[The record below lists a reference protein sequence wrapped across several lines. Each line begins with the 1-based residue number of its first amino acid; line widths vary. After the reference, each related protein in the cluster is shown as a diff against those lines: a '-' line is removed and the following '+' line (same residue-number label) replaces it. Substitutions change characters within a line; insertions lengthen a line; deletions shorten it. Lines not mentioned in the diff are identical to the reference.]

1 MPVSRLDRIEIDR
14 MEVKTGEN
22 VAPQANGHEAIA
34 AAVAGKSGKKKAKR
48 KNKSKNIV
56 TNASQEEHP
65 CAQQETEGDDKITSK
80 KQNGITQEDQQENS
94 VEIVCQKLEKGL
106 NLGKNGLTNGS
117 VSESENHQVANP
129 EPVVTTGKKKHKN
142 KQKNKNQPAVVS
154 GKEPQADLAKISEA
168 SKPKDPPTKDRTV
181 LPANE
186 PPPAAPEEPPKPTIT
201 YQVYE
206 SELQMPCIMSLIQK
220 DLSEPYS
227 IYTYRYFI
235 HNWPRLCFLAWHDE
249 RCVGAIVCKLDIHRQ
264 NVRRGYIAMLAVDK
278 DYRKLKIGTTLVQK
292 AIQAMLEDNADE
304 VVLETEI
311 TNRPALRLYEN
322 LGFVRDKRLFHYYLN
337 GVDALRLKLWF
348 R

>member
-1 MPVSRLDRIEIDR
+1 
-14 MEVKTGEN
+14 MEVQTED
-22 VAPQANGHEAIA
+22 APLNGVESSANSTA
-34 AAVAGKSGKKKAKR
+34 KSGKKKVKR
-48 KNKSKNIV
+48 KNKSKNIG
-56 TNASQEEHP
+56 TSSSQEMSLGRENNKLAEVALSP
-65 CAQQETEGDDKITSK
+65 SGKL
-80 KQNGITQEDQQENS
+80 NGISESDLCEDP
-94 VEIVCQKLEKGL
+94 VDTVRDKLEKGL
-106 NLGKNGLTNGS
+106 KLKGQNGIINGTITS
-117 VSESENHQVANP
+117 ADEHPAEVKSKSSTAKKRHRNRQKSKSQQQLAAASEN
-129 EPVVTTGKKKHKN
+129 
-142 KQKNKNQPAVVS
+142 S
-154 GKEPQADLAKISEA
+154 SDLAQAKVDAGSSTEQKSEIKSVA
-168 SKPKDPPTKDRTV
+168 LIATV
-181 LPANE
+181 PVKEIPLV
-186 PPPAAPEEPPKPTIT
+186 EEPAKPEII

-206 SELQMPCIMSLIQK
+206 SELQMPSIMSLIQK

-235 HNWPRLCFLAWHDE
+235 HNWPRLCFLALHQE

>member
-1 MPVSRLDRIEIDR
+1 MEEPVDNNLSTATNGVD
-14 MEVKTGEN
+14 
-22 VAPQANGHEAIA
+22 ANATSTA
-34 AAVAGKSGKKKAKR
+34 RSGKKKAKR
-48 KNKSKNIV
+48 KNKSKNV
-56 TNASQEEHP
+56 S
-65 CAQQETEGDDKITSK
+65 TSPSEIEK
-80 KQNGITQEDQQENS
+80 AEDAVNTSLAGAKQNGVLEELHENS
-94 VEIVCQKLEKGL
+94 ADKLSVKLEYALQL
-106 NLGKNGLTNGS
+106 NRNGLTNGT
-117 VSESENHQVANP
+117 VSGSDDHQMTKT
-129 EPVVTTGKKKHKN
+129 EITTTVTKKKHRN
-142 KQKNKNQPAVVS
+142 RQKSKSQPAVVS
-154 GKEPQADLAKISEA
+154 GSEPKSAQTSENCVNNNVPESSSWVSSA
-168 SKPKDPPTKDRTV
+168 PMHSTNGTV
-181 LPANE
+181 PVA
-186 PPPAAPEEPPKPTIT
+186 EPPKPEIV
-201 YQVYE
+201 YKVYE
-206 SELQMPCIMSLIQK
+206 SELQMPSIMTLIQK

-235 HNWPRLCFLAWHDE
+235 HNWPKLCFLALHDE

-264 NVRRGYIAMLAVDK
+264 NIRRGYIAMLAVDK